1 MKSLYFTNILLIINY
16 IWYVDGNDVL
26 GCGGFL
32 KSHVQIDFS
41 KVEVKLYVKILI
53 NSMIKQLFLID

>member
-1 MKSLYFTNILLIINY
+1 MNKIKFILFIFANAISF
-16 IWYVDGNDVL
+16 ITANDVL

-41 KVEVKLYVKILI
+41 KVIVKL
-53 NSMIKQLFLID
+53 

>member
-1 MKSLYFTNILLIINY
+1 MNKQYIISFFILNY
-16 IWYVDGNDVL
+16 VTHAFANDVL

-41 KVEVKLYVKILI
+41 KVEVKL
-53 NSMIKQLFLID
+53 

>member
-1 MKSLYFTNILLIINY
+1 MNKLLFCIILFIDVIY
-16 IWYVDGNDVL
+16 YVTCNDVL

-41 KVEVKLYVKILI
+41 KVEVKL
-53 NSMIKQLFLID
+53 

>member
-1 MKSLYFTNILLIINY
+1 MSINALILFNLLLLINCY
-16 IWYVDGNDVL
+16 IRYTNGNDVL

-41 KVEVKLYVKILI
+41 KVEVKL
-53 NSMIKQLFLID
+53 